1 MSPHLNFCVDL
12 IFPKKNV
19 SNTFGE
25 EELEAQ
31 GVRLLTWSNMTGC
44 STYGRRHLRFT
55 RLGKYPGKSEIT
67 NLGLEV
73 VVKQDVAGLDVAV
86 DDGLVVHVA
95 QASRSVGGDANP
107 RRPVQQAPGLVQPLV
122 QATVLHI
129 LVDQQASPD
138 AGDAAEQG
146 DEVGVAHKAQCTHLS
161 TVPVLGF

>member
-1 MSPHLNFCVDL
+1 MISPRVCFDFFLMKRKMSPHLNFCVDL

-73 VVKQDVAGLDVAV
+73 VVKQDVAGLTSRWMMAWSCMSLRPLAVSVAMPTL
-86 DDGLVVHVA
+86 DG
-95 QASRSVGGDANP
+95 QSSR
-107 RRPVQQAPGLVQPLV
+107 PLD
-122 QATVLHI
+122 LCSH
-129 LVDQQASPD
+129 
-138 AGDAAEQG
+138 
-146 DEVGVAHKAQCTHLS
+146 
-161 TVPVLGF
+161 